1 MIPGYDDDD
10 YDSGVDDNDDD
21 AHVDDTSLVTSR
33 KNCL

>member
-21 AHVDDTSLVTSR
+21 AHADDTSLVTSL